1 MTAKS
6 LQSRQH
12 LARLAALTL
21 IAVAPLTA
29 GCTGEQTGADLEALP
44 SSPPASTSP
53 SPQEES
59 RSIFDGTQR
68 EWLYAYAGCME
79 DGGFAVKVNE
89 EQGNFDSVDLPPE
102 QYDAWNSHMEKC
114 GQKVGD
120 PKIDELTDA
129 QVRDHFDDYLATANC
144 LEELGYEISEP
155 PSRESWVKSWDTAL
169 NWMPHGE
176 VSDVIDDP
184 SEWERV
190 NQECPQPQPLT

>member
-1 MTAKS
+1 MI
-6 LQSRQH
+6 LRSRQAWQRSSRS
-12 LARLAALTL
+12 LTATLVAMAA
-21 IAVAPLTA
+21 LTA
-29 GCTGEQTGADLEALP
+29 GCAGEETETDLEALP
-44 SSPPASTSP
+44 PPTPVSSSS
-53 SPQEES
+53 SSEEGT
-59 RSIFDGTQR
+59 RPIFDGTKR

-114 GQKVGD
+114 GQAVGN
-120 PKIDELTDA
+120 PKFEELTDA
-129 QVRDHFDDYLATANC
+129 QVRAHFDDYLVTATC

-169 NWMPHGE
+169 IWSPYRE
-176 VSDVIDDP
+176 ASDVIDDP

-190 NQECPQPQPLT
+190 NQECPQPQP